1 MNVKFHVISILLL
14 AALAAGCATS
24 TRLTNAW
31 VDPDFQGEPLQ
42 KLIVVGIS
50 KVEGN
55 RRIFED
61 EFSTALRANG
71 LEAVQSYTLLP
82 EKANPGKSDLEDA
95 VKQVGADG
103 VIIARVV
110 DIRHKSEFSPGYAT
124 VVPSAG
130 YPYGVYQY
138 YGGATIV
145 TPPTVY
151 NYEVVQVE
159 TSLWRTSDAR
169 LVWSATT
176 ATTDPAT
183 LSKEI
188 PGYIKVIIGALRERV
203 LIAGGISPR

>member
-1 MNVKFHVISILLL
+1 MNVILRNVSLLLL
-14 AALAAGCATS
+14 AVLAAGCATS

-31 VDPDFQGEPLQ
+31 VDPDFQGAPFQ

-50 KVEGN
+50 EVEGN

-61 EFSTALRANG
+61 EFSTALRAKG

-82 EKANPGKSDLEDA
+82 ETAKPGKSDLEEA

-110 DIRHKSEFSPGYAT
+110 DIKHKSEFSPGYAT
-124 VVPSAG
+124 VVPVAG

-151 NYEVVQVE
+151 TYEVVQVE
-159 TSLWRTSDAR
+159 TSLWRTSDAK

-188 PGYIKVIIGALRERV
+188 PGYTKVILGALQERG
-203 LIAGGISPR
+203 LIPGGISSR

>member
-1 MNVKFHVISILLL
+1 MNVIIRIVSFLLVGV
-14 AALAAGCATS
+14 LAAGCATS

-31 VDPDFQGEPLQ
+31 VDPEFQGAPFQ
-42 KLIVVGIS
+42 KLLVVGIS
-50 KVEGN
+50 EVEGN

-82 EKANPGKSDLEDA
+82 EKAKPGKSDLEDA
-95 VKQVGADG
+95 VEETGADG

-138 YGGATIV
+138 YGGAMIV

-151 NYEVVQVE
+151 NYEIVQVE
-159 TSLWRTSDAR
+159 TSLWRTGDAK

-188 PGYIKVIIGALRERV
+188 PGYIKVIIGALRERG
-203 LIAGGISPR
+203 LIAGGV